1 MLDLNISRLRF
12 DSSRMIGLHSSV
24 ARIEEGTVLQSVV
37 EGGKEVVLAAT
48 GASGERIAGL
58 ALNNPTD
65 FSVAPRYEEIMVPA
79 AAPYTVTLA
88 NAPVAGSM
96 RVAPVAGGTAY
107 AADAGSGLA
116 TGEYTL
122 AGRVLTFAA
131 ADAGVKLRVS
141 YRYNPTLV
149 ELQALYGQQMFNNDP
164 QGIIRATGVLY
175 HADEIYLTNFDPAS
189 DWWAATPGP
198 LYSGAGGIVT
208 KSSGGK
214 LLDDCWVIAAP
225 SAVSPFLGLRWKV

>member
-12 DSSRMIGLHSSV
+12 DSSRMVSLHSSV
-24 ARIEEGTVLQSVV
+24 ARIEEGTLLQSVI

-58 ALNNPTD
+58 ALNNPGQM
-65 FSVAPRYEEIMVPA
+65 SVAPRYEEITVPST
-79 AAPYTVTLA
+79 APYTVTLA
-88 NAPVAGSM
+88 NAPINGSM
-96 RVAPVAGGTAY
+96 RVAPLAGGAAY
-107 AADAGSGLA
+107 TADAGSGLA
-116 TGEYTL
+116 TTEYAL
-122 AGRVLTFAA
+122 AGRVLTFAE
-131 ADAGVKLRVS
+131 ADKGTKLRVS
-141 YRYNPTLV
+141 YRYNPTVV
-149 ELQALYGQQMFNNDP
+149 EAQALYGQQPFEDP

-198 LYSGAGGIVT
+198 IYSGAGGVVT
-208 KSSGGK
+208 KSSGGV
-214 LLDDCWVIAAP
+214 LLEDCFVIAAP

>member
-12 DSSRMIGLHSSV
+12 DSSRMAGLHSSV
-24 ARIEEGTVLQSVV
+24 SRIEEGTLLQSVI

-58 ALNNPTD
+58 ALNNPQD
-65 FSVAPRYEEIMVPA
+65 FSVAPRYEEITVPA
-79 AAPYTVTLA
+79 QAPFTVTLA
-88 NAPVAGSM
+88 NAPVNGSM
-96 RVAPVAGGTAY
+96 RVAPVSGGGAFT
-107 AADAGSGLA
+107 ADAGSGLA
-116 TGEYTL
+116 TTEYSL
-122 AGRVLTFAA
+122 AGRVLSFAD
-131 ADAGVKLRVS
+131 ADAGKNLRVS
-141 YRYNPTLV
+141 YRYNPTVV
-149 ELQALYGQQMFNNDP
+149 EAQALYGQQMIGNDP

-198 LYSGAGGIVT
+198 LYSGAGGVVT
-208 KSSGGK
+208 KSSGGV
-214 LLDDCWVIAAP
+214 LLEDCFVIAAP